1 MQQKHHVTYKIKYEQ
16 HETIK
21 EKAIVARLLSDA
33 LANFLKECIEED
45 DTGIFFELS
54 NADLNFFKNKRKF
67 HIVGND
73 YGICLV
79 DVNIETPFRN
89 KYLCKLRAK
98 RELLGFNIEEFA
110 NEVGMNPGSY
120 KEKEEGH
127 RKMSLD
133 EYASCMKIL
142 ELYENLG

>member
-54 NADLNFFKNKRKF
+54 NADLDFFKNKPSLIF
-67 HIVGND
+67 YFN
-73 YGICLV
+73 L
-79 DVNIETPFRN
+79 ESFRFTF
-89 KYLCKLRAK
+89 Y
-98 RELLGFNIEEFA
+98 F
-110 NEVGMNPGSY
+110 
-120 KEKEEGH
+120 
-127 RKMSLD
+127 
-133 EYASCMKIL
+133 
-142 ELYENLG
+142 